1 MINYQAKCITYTP
14 YVFCIKPVK
23 SNSKH
28 ISPWFLSQ
36 TGSSHRAKMK
46 KMIVNQILC
55 VPLLILLLAGM
66 IKSQSLAFNDNA
78 QLVLPESYN
87 IGWMKELDGNTL
99 LSDITIP
106 ATHDTM
112 ALYGG
117 PAAECQAWTLE
128 DQLKAGIRYLD
139 LRVYAFE
146 NTLYLMHGIV
156 YQHSTFS
163 KALETL
169 KVFLS
174 AFPSETVL
182 ARLKPDLFDKSKVQ
196 ELVSKLI
203 EGDSNVWVNSAIPQL
218 DEVRGKIVFI
228 QADSFL
234 LGVPM
239 LETDSKDDYKVTNV
253 KDKEQETLQHL
264 NQAMKECGGNSLI
277 LTYSSGTGI
286 GTFEGMFLT
295 PKKVAEKMDPWLYDY
310 LQMLHAEGSAL
321 CFGIIAMDFP
331 SFDLIQTVIK
341 FNQ

>member
-1 MINYQAKCITYTP
+1 MI
-14 YVFCIKPVK
+14 
-23 SNSKH
+23 
-28 ISPWFLSQ
+28 
-36 TGSSHRAKMK
+36 R
-46 KMIVNQILC
+46 
-55 VPLLILLLAGM
+55 
-66 IKSQSLAFNDNA
+66 SQSLAFNDKA

-106 ATHDTM
+106 GTHDTM

-117 PAAECQAWTLE
+117 PAAECQAWNLE

-156 YQHSTFS
+156 YQHSTFTR
-163 KALETL
+163 ALDTL
-169 KVFLS
+169 KAFLS
-174 AFPSETVL
+174 EFPSETVF
-182 ARLKPDLFDKSKVQ
+182 ARVKPDLFDKSKVQ
-196 ELVSKLI
+196 ELFEKLI
-203 EGDSNVWVNSAIPQL
+203 EGDSSVWVQSAIPRL

-228 QADSFL
+228 QEDSFL
-234 LGVPM
+234 LGVP
-239 LETDSKDDYKVTNV
+239 LSETDTKGDYKVVHVN
-253 KDKEQETLQHL
+253 DKEKEIFQHL

-295 PKKVAEKMDPWLYDY
+295 PKRVAEKIDPWLYDY
-310 LQMLHAEGSAL
+310 LQMLLAEGSTL

-341 FNQ
+341 FNK